1 MFIKNT
7 KTVSPFLIR
16 YLNSVLFLTILFFAS
31 CRAGRDL
38 VYFSDL
44 NSTTTNQTTIQ
55 NNREPKVQPG
65 DLLGIVVSSLNA
77 ETNMMFNSGVLMP
90 AMAGGGAGTAV
101 ANRANEGYL
110 VDSNGEINFPT
121 VGKIKLAGLTKEEVT
136 DKITGIV
143 GKSVKAPIVN
153 VRFLNFR
160 VTVIG
165 EVNRPATFTVPTEK
179 INVLEALGLAGDMT
193 GYGRRDVVL
202 IIREKDN
209 IRTTTRINLNNKAV
223 LNSPFFYLQ
232 QNDIV
237 YVEPDKAKALQVSTR
252 AVNLPIYLSLLSIL
266 AYLITTLALR
276 Q

>member
-1 MFIKNT
+1 MFAKNT
-7 KTVSPFLIR
+7 KTVFPFLTR
-16 YLNSVLFLTILFFAS
+16 HLNSVLFLAIVFLSS
-31 CRAGRDL
+31 CSAGRDL

-44 NSTTTNQTTIQ
+44 NGASPNQTTIQ
-55 NNREPKVQPG
+55 NNVELKVQSG
-65 DLLGIVVSSLNA
+65 DILSIVVSSLNA
-77 ETNMMFNSGVLMP
+77 ETNLIYSSGVLLP
-90 AMAGGGAGTAV
+90 AGGGAGTVV

-110 VDSNGEINFPT
+110 VDSNGEINFPA
-121 VGKIKLAGLTKEEVT
+121 VGKIKLAGLTQEEVT

-143 GKSVKAPIVN
+143 GKSVKSPIVN
-153 VRFLNFR
+153 VRFVNFR
-160 VTVIG
+160 ITVIG

-202 IIREKDN
+202 IIREKGN
-209 IRTTTRINLNNKAV
+209 IRTTTRIDLNNKAV

-252 AVNLPIYLSLLSIL
+252 NVNLPIYLSVFSVL

-276 Q
+276 